1 MSALFAHINAV
12 LGIKHA
18 SSAART
24 ARSNGLAAS
33 LVKRLSEHLKFY
45 AEDDYSVEQVL
56 PLIEINLRASP
67 LSKLSISPYEI
78 MFGRRY
84 NLAIPG
90 DPDAE
95 PKSTLPFVAADRL
108 AYYRWLSSHLHPLHE
123 AVQIS

>member
-1 MSALFAHINAV
+1 V
-12 LGIKHA
+12 

-24 ARSNGLAAS
+24 AGSNGLAES
-33 LVKRLSEHLKFY
+33 FVRRLSEHLKFY

-56 PLIEINLRASP
+56 PLIEINLRATP